1 MSIISTS
8 SFTLRYFDFIGL
20 GEASRILLTVAQADW
35 TEENPEWPQE
45 KENQPFGRLPVL
57 VERSANGETDFVL
70 TESPA
75 IERYIGRLSGLLPAD
90 PKQAA
95 RQEQLREQQI
105 DITTC
110 FFVQLVKDVDMKKA
124 ATGKFDDLL
133 CRMFKM
139 HSEALRANGNNGHY
153 FGSELSFIDV
163 TSYAF
168 IKLFVMYMQ
177 KYQDDIAAVFKSKIT
192 PEFAKLVSVVESDPL
207 MKAYVA
213 KRKMLGPLIA
223 Q

>member
-1 MSIISTS
+1 MTNLNTS
-8 SFTLRYFDFIGL
+8 SFVLRYFDFIGL

-35 TEENPEWPQE
+35 VEENPGWPQE

-57 VERSANGETDFVL
+57 IERSANGEADFVL

-110 FFVQLVKDVDMKKA
+110 FFVQLVKDEEMKKA

-139 HSEALRANGNNGHY
+139 HSEILRANGNNGHY

-168 IKLFVMYMQ
+168 VKLFMMYMS
-177 KYQDDIAAVFKSKIT
+177 KYQDDVAAIFKSKVT
-192 PEFAKLVSVVESDPL
+192 PEFAKLVSAVESDPL
-207 MKAYVA
+207 MKGYVA
-213 KRKMLGPLIA
+213 KREMLGPLIA

>member
-1 MSIISTS
+1 MTNLNTS
-8 SFTLRYFDFIGL
+8 SFILRYFDFIGL
-20 GEASRILLTVAQADW
+20 GEASRILLTVAQVNW
-35 TEENPEWPQE
+35 TEENPEWPKE

-57 VERSANGETDFVL
+57 IEKSANGDADFVL

-110 FFVQLVKDVDMKKA
+110 FFGQLVKDEEMKER
-124 ATGKFDDLL
+124 ATKKFNDLL
-133 CRMFKM
+133 FRMFKM
-139 HSEALRANGNNGHY
+139 HSEILRANGNNGHY
-153 FGSELSFIDV
+153 FGNELTFIDI

-168 IKLFVMYMQ
+168 VKLF
-177 KYQDDIAAVFKSKIT
+177 I
-192 PEFAKLVSVVESDPL
+192 
-207 MKAYVA
+207 
-213 KRKMLGPLIA
+213 
-223 Q
+223 